1 MIAIRM
7 LHNDLTTKYGKNM
20 VTVFSKTCV
29 IDSGST
35 VMQRVNIE
43 TYFHFSKIY
52 SEVSLWSIR
61 MYESLTKINVRFCYD
76 CNRWINQA
84 SLGGF
89 SYLFKHECWKLD
101 STYHSLTFLFYL
113 FLDTIAMTIIV
124 ILVKTRWNLKAQN
137 SNSIIELSQEL
148 AYHASI

>member
-7 LHNDLTTKYGKNM
+7 LHNDLPTKYGKNM

-35 VMQRVNIE
+35 IMQRVNIE

-113 FLDTIAMTIIV
+113 FLDTIARNSQIMQVAKTKTYFNNARSSIRSCSLFHIFH
-124 ILVKTRWNLKAQN
+124 IL
-137 SNSIIELSQEL
+137 
-148 AYHASI
+148 